1 MIITRTVY
9 GAQVQTAKSL
19 GLKHPIKEYTTVNEA
34 INDVVLCPNLPSV
47 LTRGMEYAAAYNYET
62 DTTDLKMQMVC
73 IGNGGHEMTIKGTNS
88 IPTNVAKE
96 RYATDAVLKNMIPFV
111 VVPVDSDLSVEK
123 RKRYR
128 LRRTHLINNI
138 LYAAYYGRIIDT
150 TVIAPESVIATTVN
164 GITNYSEFEPSISN
178 MRPSDV
184 PKTAA
189 LTGVYVSVSAPYSLA
204 FSAEDTQNLLNA
216 CTILYGDSD
225 LAMISEIA
233 VCSCVDKPIV
243 QRYPSSGTQNP
254 TTVNG
259 STIKEA
265 VGTQINLMVSMK
277 PLDIETLNAGTSVA
291 LELGVT
297 EPLFG
302 NKT

>member
-34 INDVVLCPNLPSV
+34 INDSVLCPNLPATP
-47 LTRGMEYAAAYNYET
+47 TRGMEYAEAYNYET
-62 DTTDLKMQMVC
+62 DTAALKMQMVC
-73 IGNGGHEMTIKGTNS
+73 IGNGGHQMTVKGTNS
-88 IPTNVAKE
+88 VPTNVAKE

-111 VVPVDSDLSVEK
+111 VVPVESDLTAEK

-128 LRRTHLINNI
+128 LRRTHLINNV

-164 GITNYSEFEPSISN
+164 GITTYSEFEPSISN
-178 MRPSDV
+178 QRPSDV
-184 PKTAA
+184 PTVGS
-189 LTGVYVSVSAPYSLA
+189 LTGIYISVSAPYSLA
-204 FSAEDTQNLLNA
+204 FSAEDTQNLLDA

-243 QRYPSSGTQNP
+243 QRYPNNGTQNP
-254 TTVNG
+254 ATVTG
-259 STIKEA
+259 SSIKEA
-265 VGTQINLMVSMK
+265 VGAQINLMVSMK
-277 PLDIETLNAGTSVA
+277 PLDIETLNAGTSIS

-297 EPLFG
+297 EPLLG

>member
-19 GLKHPIKEYTTVNEA
+19 GLKHPISQYTTVNEA
-34 INDVVLCPNLPSV
+34 INDVVLCPNIPSV
-47 LTRGMEYAAAYNYET
+47 TTRGMEYPAAYNYET
-62 DTTDLKMQMVC
+62 DTNELKMQMVC
-73 IGNGGHEMTIKGTNS
+73 IGNGGHQQTIKGTNS

-111 VVPVDSDLSVEK
+111 VVPVDADLTAEQ

-128 LRRTHLINNI
+128 LRRTHLINSV
-138 LYAAYYGRIIDT
+138 LYAAYYGRMIDT
-150 TVIAPESVIATTVN
+150 TVVAPESVIATTVN
-164 GITNYSEFEPSISN
+164 KVTKYSEFEPSINN

-184 PKTAA
+184 PTTAA

-204 FSAEDTQNLLNA
+204 FSAEDTENLLNA
-216 CTILYGDSD
+216 CAILYGDSD

-233 VCSCVDKPIV
+233 VCSCVDKPII
-243 QRYPSSGTQNP
+243 QRYPNNGTQNP
-254 TTVNG
+254 ASVNG
-259 STIKEA
+259 TSIKEV

-277 PLDIETLNAGTSVA
+277 PLDIETLNAGTSIS

>member
-1 MIITRTVY
+1 
-9 GAQVQTAKSL
+9 
-19 GLKHPIKEYTTVNEA
+19 
-34 INDVVLCPNLPSV
+34 
-47 LTRGMEYAAAYNYET
+47 
-62 DTTDLKMQMVC
+62 
-73 IGNGGHEMTIKGTNS
+73 
-88 IPTNVAKE
+88 
-96 RYATDAVLKNMIPFV
+96 MIPFV
-111 VVPVDSDLSVEK
+111 VVAVDSDLPAEK

-128 LRRTHLINNI
+128 LRRTHLINNT

-164 GITNYSEFEPSISN
+164 GVTKYSEFEPSISN
-178 MRPSDV
+178 QRPSDV
-184 PKTAA
+184 PTVGA

-204 FSAEDTQNLLNA
+204 FTAEDTQNLLDA
-216 CTILYGDSD
+216 CAILYGDSD

-233 VCSCVDKPIV
+233 VCSCVDKPIT
-243 QRYPSSGTQNP
+243 QRYPNNGTQNP
-254 TTVNG
+254 ATVSG
-259 STIKEA
+259 SSIKEA

-277 PLDIETLNAGTSVA
+277 PLDIETLNAGTSIS

>member
-1 MIITRTVY
+1 MIITRTIY

-19 GLKHPIKEYTTVNEA
+19 GLKHPIPQYTTLNEA

-47 LTRGMEYAAAYNYET
+47 LTRGMEYPATYNYET
-62 DTTDLKMQMVC
+62 DTSELKMQMVC
-73 IGNGGHEMTIKGTNS
+73 IGNKGHEMTVKGTNS

-111 VVPVDSDLSVEK
+111 VVPVDSDLSAEK

-128 LRRTHLINNI
+128 LRRTHLINGV
-138 LYAAYYGRIIDT
+138 LYVAYYGRMIDT
-150 TVIAPESVIATTVN
+150 TVVAPESVIATTV
-164 GITNYSEFEPSISN
+164 GEVTKYSEFEPSVNN

-184 PKTAA
+184 PTTAA

-204 FSAEDTQNLLNA
+204 FSAEDTQNLLDA
-216 CTILYGDSD
+216 CAILYGDSD

-233 VCSCVDKPIV
+233 VCSCVDKPII
-243 QRYPSSGTQNP
+243 QRYPNNGTQNP
-254 TTVNG
+254 ANVNG
-259 STIKEA
+259 TTLKEA
-265 VGTQINLMVSMK
+265 VGVQINLMVSMK
-277 PLDIETLNAGTSVA
+277 PIDIETLNAGTSIS